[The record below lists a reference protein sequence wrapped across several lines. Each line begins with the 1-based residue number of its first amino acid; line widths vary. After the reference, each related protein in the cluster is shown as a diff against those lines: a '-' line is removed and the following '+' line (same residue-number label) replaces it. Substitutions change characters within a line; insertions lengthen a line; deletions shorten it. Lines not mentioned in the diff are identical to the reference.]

1 MGAVA
6 AVSNRHRAEH
16 RLDTGA
22 TRPGGRNRHRAG
34 YTPTEFARSAI
45 LETVQLQRALTA
57 EDRADVLAA
66 AEAEG
71 LSLTAFCR
79 AAILDAAQQ
88 PEPGPQIETGG
99 VGFLAWLLAM
109 LSAGRRAG
117 TNA

>member
-1 MGAVA
+1 MPRKQLNIGLTPEQ
-6 AVSNRHRAEH
+6 RAQVDEIATA
-16 RLDTGA
+16 LDT
-22 TRPGGRNRHRAG
+22 
-34 YTPTEFARSAI
+34 TPTEFARSVI
-45 LETVQLQRALTA
+45 LEAVQLQRALTD

-66 AEAEG
+66 AESEG

>member
-1 MGAVA
+1 MPRKQLNIGLTPEQ
-6 AVSNRHRAEH
+6 RAQVDEIATA
-16 RLDTGA
+16 LDT
-22 TRPGGRNRHRAG
+22 
-34 YTPTEFARSAI
+34 TPTEFARSAI
-45 LETVQLQRALTA
+45 LEAVQLQRALTA

-88 PEPGPQIETGG
+88 PESGPQIETGG

>member
-1 MGAVA
+1 MPRKQLNIGLTPEQ
-6 AVSNRHRAEH
+6 RAQVDEIATA
-16 RLDTGA
+16 LDT
-22 TRPGGRNRHRAG
+22 
-34 YTPTEFARSAI
+34 TPTEFARSAI
-45 LETVQLQRALTA
+45 LEAVQLQRALTA
-57 EDRADVLAA
+57 EDRSDVLAA

-79 AAILDAAQQ
+79 AAILDVARQ
-88 PEPGPQIETGG
+88 PEPQIETGS

>member
-1 MGAVA
+1 MPRKQLNIGLTPEQ
-6 AVSNRHRAEH
+6 RAQVDEIATA
-16 RLDTGA
+16 LDT
-22 TRPGGRNRHRAG
+22 
-34 YTPTEFARSAI
+34 TPTDFARSAI
-45 LETVQLQRALTA
+45 LEAVQLQRALTA

-88 PEPGPQIETGG
+88 LEPEPGPQIETGG